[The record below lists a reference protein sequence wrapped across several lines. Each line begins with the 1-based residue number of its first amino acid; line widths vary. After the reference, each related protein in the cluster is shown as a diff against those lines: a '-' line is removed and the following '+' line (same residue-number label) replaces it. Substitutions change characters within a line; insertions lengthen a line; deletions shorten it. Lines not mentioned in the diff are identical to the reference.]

1 MNCTWNDLFC
11 RSRLPTVDRFFS
23 ADVYNE
29 FLYTC
34 KLSPEIAFT
43 QGQPTT
49 VFCKIYLFDEENITL
64 NSVCLNKAKTF

>member
-29 FLYTC
+29 FLY
-34 KLSPEIAFT
+34 KLSPEIALT
-43 QGQPTT
+43 QGHPTT
-49 VFCKIYLFDEENITL
+49 VFCKIYLFGEENIAL
-64 NSVCLNKAKTF
+64 NFVCLNKAKKF